1 MVVKAVMEMQQ
12 ISQIGNHAGFTLLEL
27 VLAMTL
33 AGMVLTAV
41 YSTFSVSVDTQR
53 RVARVASR
61 TQAWRF
67 FSERLRSDVKNLLVE
82 EQALRGD
89 QNTLTLNLAHA
100 EEVRYEQRDTAES
113 KQVRRIVLTGDGD
126 DESASETVVFEGVEK
141 LSFRYFSD
149 GKWLDKFE
157 QGLPRAVECIVH
169 GAEGEQRMVV
179 SLEVD
184 HAED

>member
-1 MVVKAVMEMQQ
+1 MAVKAAMVMRQ
-12 ISQIGNHAGFTLLEL
+12 ISQIGSHAGFTLLEL

-67 FSERLRSDVKNLLVE
+67 FSERLRTDVKNLLVE
-82 EQALRGD
+82 EETLLGD
-89 QNTLTLNLAHA
+89 QNTLTLKLAKA
-100 EEVRYEQRDTAES
+100 EEVRYELRNIAGNNQL
-113 KQVRRIVLTGDGD
+113 RRIVGVGE
-126 DESASETVVFEGVEK
+126 DESGSETVVFEDVEK
-141 LSFRYFSD
+141 LSFRYYNE
-149 GKWLDKFE
+149 GKWLDKSE
-157 QGLPRAVECIVH
+157 QGLPKAVECIVQ
-169 GAEGEQRMVV
+169 GTEGEQRLVV

-184 HAED
+184 YAED